1 MLNFTY
7 ARDLPVA
14 LLITLSYT
22 VSPKPYLGLA
32 RTFQSFKIVK
42 NPDPK
47 DPALD
52 CPEGF

>member
-22 VSPKPYLGLA
+22 VSPN
-32 RTFQSFKIVK
+32 RTA
-42 NPDPK
+42 K
-47 DPALD
+47 DLS
-52 CPEGF
+52 EFF